1 MNSEREFNFTD
12 KHFNWFVKTVKENT
26 GIALSGQKRDLVY
39 GRLARR
45 LRKIGLENF
54 NQYIEL
60 LKSNPQDEM
69 IEFVNSITTNLTSFY
84 REEHHFQYLSQTV
97 LKYLQIQRREEKKIR
112 IWSAGCSTGEE
123 PYSIAM
129 TLRESIPDIDSWDI
143 KILATD
149 IDTNVLEIAKNGIYQ
164 RDRIS
169 GIQDAQF
176 KKWFLKS
183 SSTDSNEVKVSPK
196 IQQLITFKQ
205 LNLMEAWPMKGK
217 FDVLFCRNV
226 VIYFNK
232 ETQRILFERFA
243 NILKD
248 DSYMFLGHSESL
260 YKVTDRF
267 NLLGKTIHQ
276 KAA

>member
-1 MNSEREFNFTD
+1 MQDRAEFEFTD
-12 KHFNWFVKTVKENT
+12 KHFKWFVKLVFEKT
-26 GIALSGQKRDLVY
+26 GITLAEQKRDLVY

-45 LRKIGLENF
+45 LRKLKLSSFDE
-54 NQYIEL
+54 YCKL
-60 LKSNPQDEM
+60 LSNNPEDEM
-69 IEFVNSITTNLTSFY
+69 VDFVNSITTNLTSFY
-84 REEHHFQYLSQTV
+84 REAHHFEYLNKTA
-97 LKYLQIQRREEKKIR
+97 LTYLREKRKSEKRIR

-129 TLRESIPDIDSWDI
+129 TVRESFPDINDWDI

-149 IDTNVLEIAKNGIYQ
+149 IDTNVLAKASAGVYQKDKMTGISKE
-164 RDRIS
+164 RL
-169 GIQDAQF
+169 
-176 KKWFLKS
+176 KKWFMKPAS
-183 SSTDSNEVKVSPK
+183 KNSQDVKVNPK
-196 IQQLITFKQ
+196 IRELITFKQ
-205 LNLMEAWPMKGK
+205 LNLMETWPMKGQ

-232 ETQRILFERFA
+232 DTQRVLFDRFA
-243 NILKD
+243 NVLKE

-260 YKVTDRF
+260 YKVSDRF